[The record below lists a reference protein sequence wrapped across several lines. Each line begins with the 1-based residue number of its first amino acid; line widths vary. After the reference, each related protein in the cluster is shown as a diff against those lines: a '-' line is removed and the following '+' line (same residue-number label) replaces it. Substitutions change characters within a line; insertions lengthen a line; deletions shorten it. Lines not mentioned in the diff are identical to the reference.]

1 VSAEPPWADALAAFD
16 RLLDLPADARDAALS
31 QLPPTVRVLVDQL
44 LGAGAHTSLLDTP
57 LTLAAVTDDIGGDV
71 DSEDDDTPLAGR
83 RIGRWLLLAPLG
95 RGGMS
100 VVWRARSLAPP
111 VGQEAAIKLLALGAA
126 TPAGRAR
133 FEREAQLLATLQH
146 PGIAPVF
153 DAGTTDDGTPWFA
166 MAVIDGAPADA
177 WCQAHAATLDRRVDL
192 VRQAADA
199 VAHAHRH
206 LVVHRDLKPGNL
218 LVDGDGRTTL
228 VDFGIARVLDAGD
241 GTALTTAFTPDY
253 AAPEQLAG
261 GTVTTATDV
270 YGLGALLHRLLLG
283 CPPQR
288 GADGEVQDPARLPP
302 AAEPAH
308 AAVADT
314 PALRRALRGDLGWIL
329 RRALATPPAQRYP
342 GAAELAADLRAWQ
355 AGQPVA
361 ARQGGARYRLRKWV
375 QRHRGAT
382 ALLAALAASIV
393 VGVAGVLVQA
403 ERTRQEANRALQ
415 AQAAA
420 EAALERAENA
430 REILVQVFRGSRPRD
445 GGERSASQ
453 LLDEAEALADAR
465 VRDGQGLLA
474 ADLFT
479 MLGSA
484 RAARSETEDARRLY
498 TRALQMLDHL
508 PATAAPRTRVRAL
521 MGLADAAVNYGR
533 RDEGMAALD
542 EALALMPGAG
552 LPLAESL
559 DLRLL
564 ALTLRSAGGH
574 GAQPVAELRAL
585 AAEVEAGPL
594 AGTREHLTVLDRL
607 STVLA
612 LAGTPDD
619 GPLLERR
626 LQLAKQVH
634 AQEPAQRVF
643 IMADALPSLRRQR
656 AFDRAQQL
664 ADEAVALGRATFTQP
679 HVMMAIATCN
689 AAGLALQRGRPAD
702 ALALLEETAAID
714 QALQRHHLHALSCR
728 IHHAQA
734 LSALGRH
741 TEAQA
746 ALDTA
751 DALMQALQRP
761 ADDSWWRVLCDERVK
776 AALLAGRRSDA
787 RERQAAC
794 LRLPAG
800 PYGRLDRRLIAAE
813 LALDAGDT
821 AGAAEQLAGWP
832 GGDAPP
838 ADAPDRLWG
847 WQLRW
852 ALAAA
857 RGDTAEATRLHA
869 ALRDTVDRIPD
880 PWPAREALRA
890 CLAAPR
896 PQGSTSP
903 PPGACLSG
911 R

>member
-1 VSAEPPWADALAAFD
+1 MSAEPPWADALAAFD
-16 RLLDLPADARDAALS
+16 RLLDTPANGRDEQLAG
-31 QLPPTVRVLVDQL
+31 LPPAVRALVDQL
-44 LGAGAHTSLLDTP
+44 LGADAHTSLLDAPLGLTP
-57 LTLAAVTDDIGGDV
+57 DDEASID
-71 DSEDDDTPLAGR
+71 EDTPLAGR
-83 RIGRWLLLAPLG
+83 RIGRWLLVAPLG
-95 RGGMS
+95 HGGMS

-177 WCQAHAATLDRRVDL
+177 WCQAHAATLDQRVNL

-206 LVVHRDLKPGNL
+206 LVVHRDLKPGNV
-218 LVDGDGRTTL
+218 LVDGEGRATL
-228 VDFGIARVLDAGD
+228 VDFGIARMLDAGEA
-241 GTALTTAFTPDY
+241 TALTTAFTPDY

-283 CPPQR
+283 CPPVR
-288 GADGEVQDPARLPP
+288 AADGGIQDPAALAP
-302 AAEPAH
+302 ATTPVH

-314 PALRRALRGDLGWIL
+314 PVLRRALRGDLGWIL
-329 RRALATPPAQRYP
+329 RRALAAAPAQRYAS
-342 GAAELAADLRAWQ
+342 AAELAADLRAWQ

-375 QRHRGAT
+375 QRHRGA
-382 ALLAALAASIV
+382 AAALVALAVSV
-393 VGVAGVLVQA
+393 VLGVAGVLVQA
-403 ERTRQEANRALQ
+403 ERTRQEAVRARE
-415 AQAAA
+415 AQATA
-420 EAALERAENA
+420 EAALQRAENA
-430 REILVQVFRGSRPRD
+430 REALVQVFRGSRPQD
-445 GGERSASQ
+445 GGERSAGQ
-453 LLDEAEALADAR
+453 LLDEGESLAEAR
-465 VRDGQGLLA
+465 ERDGHDLLA

-484 RAARSETEDARRLY
+484 RAVRGETADARRLY
-498 TRALQMLDHL
+498 TRALAVLGGL
-508 PATAAPRTRVRAL
+508 PPAAAPRTRVRTL
-521 MGLADAAVNYGR
+521 MGLADAAVNYGQ

-552 LPLAESL
+552 LPLAEVL

-564 ALTLRSAGGH
+564 ALTLRSAGGQSP
-574 GAQPVAELRAL
+574 QPVAELRAL

-594 AGTREHLTVLDRL
+594 AGSREHLAVLDRL
-607 STVLA
+607 STALA

-619 GPLLERR
+619 GPLLEQR
-626 LQLAKQVH
+626 LQLAARVY
-634 AQEPAQRVF
+634 AEEPAQRVF
-643 IMADALPSLRRQR
+643 VMADALPSLRRRR

-714 QALQRHHLHALSCR
+714 QALQRRHLHALSCR

-734 LSALGRH
+734 LSALGRRA
-741 TEAQA
+741 EAQA
-746 ALDTA
+746 ALDAA

-776 AALLAGRRSDA
+776 AELLAGRHNDA
-787 RERQAAC
+787 RQRQTAC
-794 LRLPAG
+794 LGLPAG
-800 PYGRLDRRLIAAE
+800 PYGRPDRGLIAAE
-813 LALDAGDT
+813 LALAAGDT
-821 AGAAEQLAGWP
+821 AAAAEHLAAWP
-832 GGDAPP
+832 GGDTPP
-838 ADAPDRLWG
+838 TDAPDRLWG

-857 RGDTAEATRLHA
+857 KGQPIEATRLHA
-869 ALRDTVDRIPD
+869 ALRDAVDRIPS
-880 PWPAREALRA
+880 PWAAREALRT
-890 CLAAPR
+890 CLAAPS
-896 PQGSTSP
+896 PQGPASP
-903 PPGACLSG
+903 PPGACLPG

>member
-1 VSAEPPWADALAAFD
+1 MSAEPPWADALAAFD
-16 RLLDLPADARDAALS
+16 RLVDTPADARDAALAA
-31 QLPPTVRVLVDQL
+31 LPPAVRALVDQL
-44 LGAGAHTSLLDTP
+44 LGAEAHTSLLDAP
-57 LTLAAVTDDIGGDV
+57 LGLAP
-71 DSEDDDTPLAGR
+71 DDDTSLDEDETPLAGR
-83 RIGRWLLLAPLG
+83 RVGRWLLLAPLG

-111 VGQEAAIKLLALGAA
+111 LGQEAAVKLLALGAA
-126 TPAGRAR
+126 TPAGRTR

-192 VRQAADA
+192 LRQAADA

-218 LVDGDGRTTL
+218 LVDGEGRATL
-228 VDFGIARVLDAGD
+228 VDFGIARVLDAGEA
-241 GTALTTAFTPDY
+241 TALTTAFTPDY
-253 AAPEQLAG
+253 AAPEQLTG
-261 GTVTTATDV
+261 GAVTTATDV

-288 GADGEVQDPARLPP
+288 AADGGVQDPATQTP

-329 RRALATPPAQRYP
+329 RRALATAPAQRYT

-375 QRHRGAT
+375 QRHRA
-382 ALLAALAASIV
+382 AAAALSALAVSV
-393 VGVAGVLVQA
+393 VLGVAGVLVQA
-403 ERTRQEANRALQ
+403 AQTRQEAARARQ

-420 EAALERAENA
+420 EAALQRAENA
-430 REILVQVFRGSRPRD
+430 REVLVQVFRGSRPRD

-465 VRDGQGLLA
+465 VRDGQALLA

-484 RAARSETEDARRLY
+484 RTARGEAAEARRLY
-498 TRALQMLDHL
+498 GQALGVLDRLPPSAEPRA
-508 PATAAPRTRVRAL
+508 RVRAL

-533 RDEGMAALD
+533 RDEGIAALD
-542 EALALMPGAG
+542 QALSLMPGAG
-552 LPLAESL
+552 LSPVEAL

-564 ALTLRSAGGH
+564 ALTLRSAGGQ
-574 GAQPVAELRAL
+574 GQQPVAELRAL

-594 AGTREHLTVLDRL
+594 AGSREHLAVLDRL

-619 GPLLERR
+619 GALLERR
-626 LQLAKQVH
+626 LQLAERVH
-634 AQEPAQRVF
+634 AQEPVQRVF
-643 IMADALPSLRRQR
+643 MMADALPSLRRRR

-664 ADEAVALGRATFTQP
+664 ADQALALGRATFTQP

-689 AAGLALQRGRPAD
+689 AAGLALQRGRPGD
-702 ALALLEETAAID
+702 ALPLLEETAALD
-714 QALQRHHLHALSCR
+714 QTLQRHHLHALSCR

-741 TEAQA
+741 AEAQT
-746 ALDTA
+746 ALDVA

-800 PYGRLDRRLIAAE
+800 PYGRLDRGLIAAE
-813 LALDAGDT
+813 LALEAGDT
-821 AGAAEQLAGWP
+821 AAAARHLADWP
-832 GGDAPP
+832 GGDTPP
-838 ADAPDRLWG
+838 VDAPDRLWG
-847 WQLRW
+847 WQLHW

-857 RGDTAEATRLHA
+857 EGRSADAARVHA
-869 ALRDTVDRIPD
+869 ALRDAAERIPQ

-890 CLAAPR
+890 CLTAPR
-896 PQGSTSP
+896 PQGPASP
-903 PPGACLSG
+903 PPGACLPG